1 MHGVVPEA
9 VAGGLGI
16 CLAGLLATLGL
27 VYCTR
32 WIWLGCVSFWLT
44 SLWIRGV
51 VSLSFSGG
59 SCLLPV
65 AAVLLDSGCSLHV
78 FYSGFS
84 GYGAGCFLL
93 FSALS
98 WFSLAGWI

>member
-1 MHGVVPEA
+1 MELFLSPSLLG
-9 VAGGLGI
+9 AGGLGI

-59 SCLLPV
+59 S
-65 AAVLLDSGCSLHV
+65 
-78 FYSGFS
+78 
-84 GYGAGCFLL
+84 
-93 FSALS
+93 
-98 WFSLAGWI
+98 